1 MHAEDLDLVMPM
13 YNIIEYSS
21 DYSETTRNLW
31 FYYKHEATNFN
42 ADISCNRALKFFQYK
57 A

>member
-1 MHAEDLDLVMPM
+1 MDAEDLDLVMPM

-42 ADISCNRALKFFQYK
+42 ADIACNRALKFFQYK